1 LSTPPEHDAHRPRF
15 SNAATDLDRCHRLSG
30 PVDTMWRDCWSLWL
44 LVGGAMLELRD
55 A

>member
-1 LSTPPEHDAHRPRF
+1 MMRIVRASATRQPI
-15 SNAATDLDRCHRLSG
+15 SIAATGLSG
-30 PVDTMWRDCWSLWL
+30 PVDSMWRDCWSLRL

>member
-30 PVDTMWRDCWSLWL
+30 PVVSMWRDSWSLRL